1 MHRVTY
7 TQSQP
12 FKKFWSFESF
22 ESFESFDSFGSFD
35 SFDSFAPIMP
45 IIRGYDRS
53 STREQRKIFLCTHQ
67 NSLDLD
73 KRRE

>member
-22 ESFESFDSFGSFD
+22 ESFESFDSF
-35 SFDSFAPIMP
+35 APIMP
-45 IIRGYDRS
+45 IIRGSDRS